1 MLTPL
6 CLGALLLAAP
16 PAPSA
21 AAAGDLYPQRSTAPI
36 IVIHPP
42 EGLSMGPAEGEFIL
56 GSVSDPKA
64 PFLINETTVA
74 VHPNGAFLAWL
85 PVHPGSF
92 TFLCTLNLAGGAT
105 TFARTISVAAS
116 AQPLPP
122 KPLSVDA
129 DSLWP
134 QAETVLRPGDT
145 IPFRMRASPGGQA
158 RCRLGG
164 GHWAE
169 LRETSPGVYE
179 GLQAVPFGAEA
190 APEPAEC
197 HIKNGWASERAA
209 SRGRAALTSAPPLV
223 GVVKNQAVLRTAPGA
238 GYMAYPPPGTRLA
251 VTGRQGAE
259 LRVSLSPS
267 LEGWIDAKDVE
278 LQPAGPPLPRTA
290 AESIHTS
297 ATDRGASVRIGLGDR
312 IPFTVTA
319 GDEGLTLRLYNTV
332 GRTNWMVYDPADS
345 FVREVRW
352 RQEGTG
358 VVAVLIRLDPAET
371 LWGWQAAF
379 EGSALRLDLRRA
391 PTLAPAPASP
401 LKGVAVVLDPGHM
414 PSAAGATGP
423 LGTREMDANFA
434 IAKAAAAL
442 LARRGALPV
451 MTRAANDQEV
461 GLAERPRQAV
471 ERRGDVFVSIH
482 NNAVGDGVNP
492 FASPRGFSVFYHHPQ
507 SLSLAD
513 RLYRAYE
520 KRVPLPGEGLRYG
533 NLLVARLT
541 AMPAVLVESAYMILP
556 DQEEKLN
563 DPAFRER
570 LAEAIADG
578 LESFLADERA
588 RQAAAKR
595 TTPKKKTPPQAPA
608 VIPSPKK
615 VPAGSRP
622 AKPPRKA
629 APAKAA
635 PSEAAPL
642 PPEDPGRDAALDEIL
657 SEAPGPKP

>member
-1 MLTPL
+1 MTASFR
-6 CLGALLLAAP
+6 LGALLLVALL
-16 PAPSA
+16 PSA
-21 AAAGDLYPQRSTAPI
+21 RAAGDLYPQRSTAPI

-42 EGLSMGPAEGEFIL
+42 EGLSVPPAEGGFIF

-92 TFLCTLNLAGGAT
+92 TFLCSLGLKSGTT
-105 TFARTISVAAS
+105 TFARTILVPPPPR
-116 AQPLPP
+116 PLPG
-122 KPLSVDA
+122 KPLAVDS

-134 QAETVLRPGDT
+134 RSETLLRPGDWL
-145 IPFRMRASPGGQA
+145 PFRMRASAGGQA
-158 RCRLGG
+158 RCRLGKG
-164 GHWAE
+164 LWTD
-169 LRETSPGVYE
+169 LNETSPGLYE
-179 GLQAVPFGAEA
+179 GLQAVLPGAEA
-190 APEPAEC
+190 APAPAEC
-197 HIKNGWASERAA
+197 EVKNGWSSQRAV
-209 SRGRAALTSAPPLV
+209 SRGQAALTSRPPLV

-251 VTGRQGAE
+251 VTGRQGSE
-259 LRVSLSPS
+259 LRASLSPS

-278 LQPAGPPLPRTA
+278 LQPAGTPLPRAETGAIHASA
-290 AESIHTS
+290 A
-297 ATDRGASVRIGLGDR
+297 DRGATVRIGLSDKV
-312 IPFTVTA
+312 PFTVTVVE
-319 GDEGLTLRLYNTV
+319 GGLTVRLYNTA
-332 GRTNWMVYDPADS
+332 GRTNWMVYDPGDS
-345 FVREVRW
+345 FVRELRW
-352 RQEGTG
+352 RQEGTD
-358 VVAVLIRLDPAET
+358 VAAVLIRLDPAET

-379 EGSALRLDLRRA
+379 EGAALRLDLRRA
-391 PTLAPAPASP
+391 PALARAPASP
-401 LKGVAVVLDPGHM
+401 LKGVVVVLDPGHM

-442 LARRGALPV
+442 LSRRGALPV

-513 RLYRAYE
+513 RMYRAYE

-541 AMPAVLVESAYMILP
+541 AMPAILIENAYMIFP
-556 DQEEKLN
+556 SQEENLN

-578 LESFLADERA
+578 LESFLAEERA
-588 RQAAAKR
+588 RQAAARKG
-595 TTPKKKTPPQAPA
+595 APSLEGRRS
-608 VIPSPKK
+608 PSPGGTMAK
-615 VPAGSRP
+615 PAKAKPAKP
-622 AKPPRKA
+622 AKPPPPPP
-629 APAKAA
+629 APPAH
-635 PSEAAPL
+635 
-642 PPEDPGRDAALDEIL
+642 DAALDELL
-657 SEAPGPKP
+657 SEPAEPKP